1 MEMEY
6 TSEPHPGVILTQ
18 GTYLGYTYYA
28 VSYGTHPACYVVVP
42 EWHRFYKMD
51 EGDIPVW
58 CHGGITFTGD
68 KSNTLGYPSAWCIG
82 WDYAHCD
89 DYIGFYILT
98 PEFSPLWGKHKWTT
112 EELVQEC
119 FGVIKQLKA
128 AEAEQF
134 DK

>member
-1 MEMEY
+1 M
-6 TSEPHPGVILTQ
+6 
-18 GTYLGYTYYA
+18 
-28 VSYGTHPACYVVVP
+28 VS
-42 EWHRFYKMD
+42 R
-51 EGDIPVW
+51 
-58 CHGGITFTGD
+58 GITFTGD

-89 DYIGFYILT
+89 DYIGL
-98 PEFSPLWGKHKWTT
+98 PEFSPLWGQHKWTT